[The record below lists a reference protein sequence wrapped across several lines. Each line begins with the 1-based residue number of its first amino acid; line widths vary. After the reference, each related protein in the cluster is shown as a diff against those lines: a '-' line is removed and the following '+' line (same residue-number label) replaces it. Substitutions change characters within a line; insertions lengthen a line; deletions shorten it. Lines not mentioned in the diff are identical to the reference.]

1 MIMHYPNIGLLKKLI
16 MEYYKNME
24 YKNKKTRR
32 PQSEHSWAH
41 LPIQYHT
48 FTKKKKKNTQ
58 SHISQHFCV
67 CVCVCT
73 NLSEAVQLRNMASG
87 SRQWSRRLI
96 GALLVRRLSVQMGC
110 DLSSAQQHNCT
121 QPDLPSLVSIT
132 LSCHFSVSQ
141 SVTHSLTSSPFL
153 RYSGAQKLFKKK
165 YYKVYSFSFSCCS
178 KAVRLTFFCE
188 TRFFFFLMK
197 QKPLCKTWKT
207 FIYF

>member
-1 MIMHYPNIGLLKKLI
+1 
-16 MEYYKNME
+16 ME

-48 FTKKKKKNTQ
+48 FTKKKKINTQ
-58 SHISQHFCV
+58 SHISQHFYVFVYV
-67 CVCVCT
+67 CVLICQRQYS
-73 NLSEAVQLRNMASG
+73 SEIWHLG
-87 SRQWSRRLI
+87 H
-96 GALLVRRLSVQMGC
+96 GC

-165 YYKVYSFSFSCCS
+165 YYKKLSFSCCS

-188 TRFFFFLMK
+188 TRFFFFKWNKSHFVRLE
-197 QKPLCKTWKT
+197 KPSYIFKWSSSIQIVFEATAFSICKDC
-207 FIYF
+207 